1 MSAPPKLFSISSKR
15 TVNSLSMKLGLSEP
29 LAFTAPDALVAG
41 VDEAGRG
48 PLAGPVVAA
57 AVVLDPARP
66 IEGLADSKIL
76 PAHERRRL
84 AREIRLNA
92 RAFAIALAH
101 PGEIDGINILQA
113 TLLAME
119 RAVLRLKLVPDL
131 VRVDGN
137 QIPKLT
143 SLIAEPVIDGD
154 ATVPAI
160 SAASILAKV
169 CRDRLMCRW
178 HRRYPLYGFDRNK
191 GYATG
196 EHLRALET
204 HGPCA
209 IHRASFEPVRRARE
223 ERQA

>member
-1 MSAPPKLFSISSKR
+1 
-15 TVNSLSMKLGLSEP
+15 MKLGLSEP
-29 LAFTAPDALVAG
+29 LVFTAPDATVAG

-66 IEGLADSKIL
+66 IDGLADSKVL
-76 PAHERRRL
+76 PPEERRRL
-84 AREIRLNA
+84 AREIRLRA
-92 RAFAIALAH
+92 RAFAIAAAD
-101 PGEIDGINILQA
+101 PAEIDGINILQA

-119 RAVLRLKLVPDL
+119 RAVRRLKLVPDL

-137 QIPKLT
+137 QIPRLPD
-143 SLIAEPVIDGD
+143 LLAEPVIDGD
-154 ATVPAI
+154 ALVPAI

-178 HRRYPLYGFDRNK
+178 HRRFPLYGFDRNK
-191 GYATG
+191 GYATE
-196 EHLRALET
+196 EHLRALEL

-223 ERQA
+223 ERRA